1 MCYTEQM
8 IIIYILKNN
17 HSRIINLMK
26 KGTQTEQTHHWHSNY
41 EMESCLR
48 ELSTVYNNI
57 IDL

>member
-1 MCYTEQM
+1 M